1 MKKYLLFA
9 GSFAVAFLVLQ
20 VLSGMLL
27 TMFYTPSSNQWEVTS
42 NLPSQVVFGNTS
54 SIPPLVIS
62 LIALVIAFGSVK
74 LINKK
79 AVH

>member
-9 GSFAVAFLVLQ
+9 GSFSIAFLVVQ
-20 VLSGMLL
+20 ILSGILL
-27 TMFYTPSSNQWEVTS
+27 TMFYTPSMPWEKASTLS
-42 NLPSQVVFGNTS
+42 SQVEFGTTS

-62 LIALVIAFGSVK
+62 LIALGIAFGTTK

-79 AVH
+79 AV

>member
-1 MKKYLLFA
+1 MKKYLLFV
-9 GSFAVAFLVLQ
+9 GFFVVAFLVLQ
-20 VLSGMLL
+20 VLSGILL
-27 TMFYTPSSNQWEVTS
+27 TMFYTPSNQWGEAS
-42 NLPSQVVFGNTS
+42 SLPSQVMFGNTV
-54 SIPPLVIS
+54 SIAPLVIS